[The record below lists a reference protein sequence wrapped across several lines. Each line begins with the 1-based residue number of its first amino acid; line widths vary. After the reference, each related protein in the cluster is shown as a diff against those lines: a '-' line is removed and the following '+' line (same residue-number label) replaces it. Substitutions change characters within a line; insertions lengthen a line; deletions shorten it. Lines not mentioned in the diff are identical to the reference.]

1 MFSKFGHCKFKE
13 SCKRNHYSKICK
25 LNQACQTTKTCLK
38 RHPKICKK
46 DKTDKGCKFG
56 SDCSY
61 EHSTDQGTIEGCET
75 KAKVA
80 LQEKVDLLENSVN
93 ELTRKVED
101 MKAEKFEPLDKV
113 VRALVRKVLSLETE
127 LEELK
132 SARKPRKGVEESVVS
147 NKVKENCFTNEVS
160 FHAHRGRIRSE
171 PVAHGVRDKHHTLRT
186 IRLIYPPQATCF
198 L

>member
-1 MFSKFGHCKFKE
+1 MEDEACMFSKFGHCKFKE

-75 KAKVA
+75 KAKVT
-80 LQEKVDLLENSVN
+80 LQEKVVLLENNVN
-93 ELTRKVED
+93 ELTTKVED
-101 MKAEKFEPLDKV
+101 MKAEKFEPLD
-113 VRALVRKVLSLETE
+113 
-127 LEELK
+127 
-132 SARKPRKGVEESVVS
+132 
-147 NKVKENCFTNEVS
+147 CFTNEVS
-160 FHAHRGRIRSE
+160 FHNNDIKDACSTPKEKKEEVKTNHKDEENISCSKCKY
-171 PVAHGVRDKHHTLRT
+171 VCKK
-186 IRLIYPPQATCF
+186 
-198 L
+198 